1 MNKKKLDPPRGAAER
16 TTVDPLPGGPAPR
29 KPRTFSDPFA
39 NLEVTA
45 PLPPATRDPPSD
57 LSHARFEY
65 ASPDGKQHV
74 RTIVGLLSIGRHTDN
89 DIQLLDP
96 EVSKH
101 HLTVEKKTEGV
112 ELVDLGSANGTV
124 VNGRECRRAI
134 LVEGDVVLV
143 GNTRLVF
150 RAPVE
155 RTTPPPRLSDPDEE
169 PGDLDENGDPLTG
182 PMTDPFAAML
192 SNGAMRQKPRSD
204 PDRTVVTL
212 VPEQGDS
219 FTTNVFALPMKE
231 SFVKAEEEADDKI
244 IRRDYERLRVAFD
257 LAVAVGLETNLEAL
271 GQHIL
276 ERTKSV
282 LPADTAVVMLRS
294 EQGDLVPLASLVES
308 DNAEVRIPRA
318 IVDKVVQTRE
328 GLLTHDAMADLN
340 LRSSHTVVGQQIR
353 SALCVPLVVGDVVY
367 GVIHLSS
374 SSAAGAYEER
384 DLSLLRAIA
393 QPAALAVAN
402 ARLVQRI
409 EEDAK
414 TRAELSRFL
423 SPALVEK
430 VLHRDIALGRQG
442 DKVLATVLFSDIR
455 GFTTMSDGANPER
468 VVSMLNEYFEAMVDV
483 VFQYG
488 GTLDKFMGDG
498 MMAVWGTPVSS
509 PEDALMAVR
518 AAEDMR
524 RALEHVVNAARRKR
538 GEQPLRVGCGIAT
551 GHVIAGAMGAQ
562 RRQDFTVIGDTVNLS
577 SRLCSQA
584 EPGQVLICE
593 ETERR
598 VTGAVRA
605 NALPPRSVKGFAR
618 MVPVFELPRHEISRP
633 R

>member
-1 MNKKKLDPPRGAAER
+1 MTKKKLDRPPVTAER
-16 TTVDPLPGGPAPR
+16 TTVDPIPGPVPPAR
-29 KPRTFSDPFA
+29 PRTFSDPFT

-45 PLPPATRDPPSD
+45 PLVAASFEPSSD
-57 LSHARFEY
+57 LSNARFEY

-89 DIQLLDP
+89 DVQLLDP

-101 HLTVEKKTEGV
+101 HLTVERKPDGV
-112 ELVDLGSANGTV
+112 ELVDLGSANGTL
-124 VNGRECRRAI
+124 VNGRDTHRVM
-134 LVEGDVVLV
+134 LVEGDIVLV
-143 GNTRLVF
+143 GNTRLTYH
-150 RAPVE
+150 APVE
-155 RTTPPPRLSDPDEE
+155 KPPPGPRLSDPVEDIAGVE
-169 PGDLDENGDPLTG
+169 DPMTG

-192 SNGAMRQKPRSD
+192 SHGAIRQKPRSD

-212 VPEQGDS
+212 VPDAQADS

-231 SFVKAEEEADDKI
+231 SFVRAEDADDKV

-257 LAVAVGLETNLEAL
+257 LAVAVGLETNLESL

-294 EQGDLVPLASLVES
+294 EQGDLVPLASVVES
-308 DNAEVRIPRA
+308 GNAEVRIPRA
-318 IVDKVVQTRE
+318 IIEQVVRTRE
-328 GLLTHDAMADLN
+328 GLLTHDALADLN

-353 SALCVPLVVGDVVY
+353 SALCVPLVVGDTVY

-384 DLSLLRAIA
+384 DLALLRAIA

-430 VLHRDIALGRQG
+430 VVKRDIALGRQG

-483 VFQYG
+483 VFKYG
-488 GTLDKFMGDG
+488 GTLDKFIGDG
-498 MMAVWGTPVSS
+498 MMAVWGTPVTS
-509 PEDALMAVR
+509 PDDALMAVR
-518 AAEDMR
+518 AAEEMR
-524 RALEHVVNAARRKR
+524 KALDLIVNAARRR
-538 GEQPLRVGCGIAT
+538 RSEAPLRVGCGIAT

-584 EPGQVLICE
+584 EPGQVLLCE

-598 VTGAVRA
+598 VSGAIRA

-618 MVPVFELPRHEISRP
+618 MVPVFELPRSENSRP